1 MRVGEKVVCPRCGK
15 EGVKHVERFKAK
27 GHVYY
32 YEVVRHF
39 APPDWKVKKCVIKRV
54 EAAEVPEPVKTAATT
69 KTVKT
74 EVAQRQREPVEARAP
89 RAAVREVPPE
99 GVDRIAW
106 YATKIGLAW
115 GCVRAAPSEE
125 TYAEFVNVARQIGE
139 RVGVDTSTAVA
150 AVTKYYAERSKD
162 ATIAATTA
170 VKEVVK
176 AIMAKAGAKIEVPA
190 KEVAAIDFE
199 RVRAIVREEVEK
211 AVAQIAAQIKMPE
224 VRVGKAEMAAVYR
237 VFRQKQKV
245 DETVR
250 EVAYKVWSEVFA
262 AGRKIVS
269 VEA

>member
-15 EGVKHVERFKAK
+15 EGVKHIEKFRAK
-27 GHVYY
+27 GHEYY
-32 YEVVRHF
+32 YEVIRHF
-39 APPDWKVKKCVIKRV
+39 APPDWRVKKCIIRRV
-54 EAAEVPEPVKTAATT
+54 EAAAAAETPA
-69 KTVKT
+69 KTV
-74 EVAQRQREPVEARAP
+74 APQRQREPVEAPAP
-89 RAAVREVPPE
+89 QVAVKVVPAAGGSEE
-99 GVDRIAW
+99 VDRVAW
-106 YATKIGLAW
+106 YATKVAIAW
-115 GCVRAAPSEE
+115 GAVRAAPSEE
-125 TYAEFVNVARQIGE
+125 TFQSFLAVAKQVGE

-150 AVTKYYAERSKD
+150 AVNKFYVERSKD

-176 AIMAKAGAKIEVPA
+176 AIMAKAGAKAEVPA

-224 VRVGKAEMAAVYR
+224 VSIGKAEYEAAYK